1 MQNVSPPRLGVTNI
15 GSRASPRTGGRGT
28 SRACRDPS
36 VRDILG
42 GYHGDGGIRGDGDH
56 DGFPGGTEIHGD
68 SCGATVR
75 RGRDIQNAHIPGI
88 DVPSSDI
95 PGIHTLGIHI
105 SGIRVLG
112 VPRHGDGGPTTHGAD
127 DVNTPQSHES
137 VAKAWFKALAETGG
151 VPGSAARSRGLL
163 EELAE
168 RFLDAAPKPEPLREL
183 GAAAGR
189 ALVDGNYTQP
199 ESIATTVTVLE
210 AALPAE
216 FDRPARTALFAGLA
230 SGYANA
236 LRERT
241 RAEQELIRQAVLS
254 AHRTGEGRFRAVFR
268 NAALG
273 IGVVDGSGRVLE
285 VNERLARILGR
296 DAASVRGHGI
306 DEFRDPDDRSQ
317 FCEAVRDLLAGR
329 RGHYSAE
336 KRFTTTDGV
345 TWTRMQASTVRAGDG
360 SVELL
365 IMMFEDITEQRR
377 MHQRLLHQATHDALT
392 GLPNRTMLLET
403 LTDLLETAKP
413 DERVGLAF
421 LDLDGFK
428 GVNDTLGH
436 EAGDRLLAEVARRL
450 SQATDPERH
459 LVARMGGDEFVILVP
474 RTMGPECVTD
484 VAEAALTALREPIIL
499 DGRRL
504 SITASLGLIERGA
517 AGAKPVELLRAADMT
532 LYWAKSDGKAR
543 WALFDAE
550 RNEREVAR
558 YALSQALPAALEHGE
573 LFLEYQ
579 PIVDLHDGT
588 AYAME
593 ALVRWNH
600 PGRGLLGPGE
610 FVSLAEETGVIVAL
624 GRWVLRRAVQ
634 DAASWPAAP
643 DGRRLAVAVNVA
655 VRQVHEPS
663 LCADVAEALDASGLP
678 PELLQL
684 EITETAVMN
693 PGESGRPALET
704 LRALTDLGVRI
715 AIDDFGTG
723 YSNLAYLHRLPA
735 STLKIDYSFVQALTK
750 TSTTSHDSA
759 EAIVAS
765 LITVAH
771 ACGMTVTAEGVE
783 TPAQAAILRGHGAER
798 AQGYLYTRAVPHG
811 KVREFC
817 TGYALAQL

>member
-1 MQNVSPPRLGVTNI
+1 V
-15 GSRASPRTGGRGT
+15 
-28 SRACRDPS
+28 
-36 VRDILG
+36 
-42 GYHGDGGIRGDGDH
+42 
-56 DGFPGGTEIHGD
+56 
-68 SCGATVR
+68 
-75 RGRDIQNAHIPGI
+75 NAPE
-88 DVPSSDI
+88 S
-95 PGIHTLGIHI
+95 
-105 SGIRVLG
+105 
-112 VPRHGDGGPTTHGAD
+112 A
-127 DVNTPQSHES
+127 ES
-137 VAKAWFKALAETGG
+137 VATAWFKALAETGG

-163 EELAE
+163 QELAG
-168 RFLDAAPKPEPLREL
+168 RFLAAVPKPEPLREL
-183 GAAAGR
+183 GTAAGR

-210 AALPAE
+210 DVLPTAL
-216 FDRPARTALFAGLA
+216 DRTARTALYAGLA
-230 SGYANA
+230 AGYANA

-296 DAASVRGHGI
+296 DAATVRGHGI
-306 DEFRDPDDRSQ
+306 DEFREADDRPE
-317 FCEAVRDLLAGR
+317 FRTAVRDLLAGR

-336 KRFTTTDGV
+336 KRFTTGDGV
-345 TWTRMQASTVRAGDG
+345 TWTRMQASSVRGSDG

-403 LTDLLETAKP
+403 LNELLEGAKP
-413 DERVGLAF
+413 DERIGLAF

-436 EAGDRLLAEVARRL
+436 ESGDRLLAEVARRL
-450 SQATDPERH
+450 SQATDARRH

-474 RTMGPECVTD
+474 RTTGPECVTQ
-484 VAEAALTALREPIIL
+484 VAEAALAALREPIIL

-504 SITASLGLIERGA
+504 SVTASLGLVEREA

-543 WALFDAE
+543 WALFDSD

-558 YALSQALPAALEHGE
+558 YALAQALPAALEHGE

-579 PIVDLHDGT
+579 PIVDLRDGT
-588 AYAME
+588 AHGME

-600 PGRGLLGPGE
+600 PVRGLLGPGE
-610 FVSLAEETGVIVAL
+610 FVPLAEETGVIVAL
-624 GRWVLRRAVQ
+624 GRWVLRRAVY
-634 DAASWPAAP
+634 DAASWPPAP
-643 DGRRLAVAVNVA
+643 DGRRLSVAVNVA
-655 VRQVHEPS
+655 VRQVDEPG
-663 LCADVAEALDASGLP
+663 LCAEVADALEAAGLP
-678 PELLQL
+678 AELLQL

-693 PGESGRPALET
+693 PGEAGRPALEA
-704 LRALTDLGVRI
+704 LRELTDLGVRI

-735 STLKIDYSFVQALTK
+735 SSLKIDYSFVQALTR
-750 TSTTSHDSA
+750 SSAAGHDSA

-765 LITVAH
+765 LITLAH

-783 TPAQAAILRGHGAER
+783 TPAQAVILHALGAER
-798 AQGYLYTRAVPHG
+798 AQGYLYSRAVPHHRVG
-811 KVREFC
+811 EFC
-817 TGYALAQL
+817 NGFALSATDLAGA